1 MKSDKVPFL
10 KNEDVLVVPLHGE
23 LNDREINQFE
33 NNLLE
38 KCSKDQKVRGVVLDI
53 SSLESVDLFAAR
65 MLLRV
70 ASKLS
75 LMDLNSVVVGLRPEV
90 AITLVEMGLT
100 FPGLR
105 TAINLEHGIQVLKQ
119 LRQS

>member
-1 MKSDKVPFL
+1 MKSNKVPFL

-33 NNLLE
+33 NNILE
-38 KCSKDQKVRGVVLDI
+38 RCSKDEKVRGVVLDI

-105 TAINLEHGIQVLKQ
+105 
-119 LRQS
+119 